1 MISFS
6 SWGFLTSTISIVT
19 SYGQNILINI
29 FFGTKVN
36 AAQGVS
42 GQVIGQVGSVTNV
55 LLRALNPVIYKSAG
69 ANDSVL
75 FMQSVKTGSKLAF
88 LSFSI
93 IGIPVIFEMEYIFK
107 MWLKEVPDF
116 TIAFCTISMIGFIL
130 GHLTITVESAIFA
143 TGRIKNFTIVKSITD
158 IIPFLF
164 VYIFFKLGYPP
175 YSMYIVGLIFEIVR
189 QSIILYYGKKLCDLD
204 IKDFIIGNIIKPI
217 SISVIAILSIILIQM
232 VFSTSILRVLITSGF
247 SAILTLVLYYFIG
260 FSKKEQ
266 TIIDSIFYSIKEK
279 IIYLF
284 NKN

>member
-1 MISFS
+1 
-6 SWGFLTSTISIVT
+6 
-19 SYGQNILINI
+19 
-29 FFGTKVN
+29 
-36 AAQGVS
+36 
-42 GQVIGQVGSVTNV
+42 
-55 LLRALNPVIYKSAG
+55 
-69 ANDSVL
+69 
-75 FMQSVKTGSKLAF
+75 
-88 LSFSI
+88 
-93 IGIPVIFEMEYIFK
+93 
-107 MWLKEVPDF
+107 
-116 TIAFCTISMIGFIL
+116 
-130 GHLTITVESAIFA
+130 
-143 TGRIKNFTIVKSITD
+143 
-158 IIPFLF
+158 
-164 VYIFFKLGYPP
+164 
-175 YSMYIVGLIFEIVR
+175 MYIVGLIFEIVR